1 MNTRMRCMCKIHYL
15 VCGGNIQLL
24 KVSHVLLVPLLNIV
38 HLDCLID
45 LENATLDTLGVI
57 KYIILVN

>member
-1 MNTRMRCMCKIHYL
+1 MCKIHYL

-45 LENATLDTLGVI
+45 LKNATLDTLGVI